1 MRPQGELYY
10 VPAPKKEWVFK
21 VTPSLAMRLKRI
33 FPRIVQAQAT
43 LLRMKHTLD
52 IAADIEWVLERYT
65 LTIAENELAFLRRSA
80 EAYRERQATLER
92 IMAAPPSP
100 SSFEMA
106 LAPREYQAQA
116 AALYLTQGHLLLA
129 DVVGAGKTVSAI
141 ASFTD
146 KRVVPIVVVVKAHLT
161 KQWREEIAKFLP
173 AARSHIIKRSSPYE
187 LPAAEV
193 YIITYNKLHGWWG
206 ILAEKCKSVVFDE
219 CQEVRCV
226 GSAKY
231 TAAQNLC
238 QVIPFRLGLS
248 ATPIHNYGG
257 EAWNIFNLLCPDTL
271 GSHEEFQ
278 REWCTHG
285 MVNDPEAL
293 GSYLRENK
301 LMLRRTRKEIG
312 RELPPI
318 VRYVQEVEVDQDV
331 YQKGLTGADELAR
344 IVLSGSF
351 LERGQAARQFD
362 LELRQATGLAKAP
375 YVAELIRMLVES
387 GEQVLVGGW
396 HRAVYDVWNDRL
408 RDLYP
413 VMFTGSESPTQKEA
427 SRQSFI
433 EGRSKVMLMS
443 LRSGSGLNGLQDV
456 CSCCVIGELDW
467 TPAVHDQLIGRLAR
481 DGQDESVQVFIPVAP
496 VGCDP
501 TMASILG
508 LKTAQQSGIV
518 DLGAEIAADFVET
531 DPQRLKQLAIDYLKS
546 RRLPVPDTPATA
558 TPKSETAA

>member
-1 MRPQGELYY
+1 MRPQGQLYY
-10 VPAPKKEWVFK
+10 VPAPAKEWVFK
-21 VTPSLAMRLKRI
+21 VTPSLAMRLKRM
-33 FPRIVQAQAT
+33 FPRMVQSQAT
-43 LLRMKHTLD
+43 LLRLKHTPD
-52 IAADIEWVLERYT
+52 IAADIEWVLQRYP
-65 LTIAENELAFLRRSA
+65 LTIAAAELEFLNRSA
-80 EAYRERQATLER
+80 DAYRERQALLES
-92 IMAAPPSP
+92 IMAAPPPP

-116 AALYLTQGHLLLA
+116 AALYLAQGHLLLA

-146 KRVVPIVVVVKAHLT
+146 KRVVPVCVVVKAHLT
-161 KQWREEIAKFLP
+161 KQWKDEIAKFLP
-173 AARSHIIKRSSPYE
+173 AVRTHIVKKSTPYE
-187 LPAAEV
+187 LPAADV
-193 YIITYNKLHGWWG
+193 YICTYNKLHGWWG
-206 ILAEKCKSVVFDE
+206 IFAEKCRSVVFDE
-219 CQEVRCV
+219 IQEVRV
-226 GSAKY
+226 IGSGKY
-231 TAAQNLC
+231 EAARNLC
-238 QVIPFRLGLS
+238 EVVPFRLGLS

-257 EAWNIFNLLCPDTL
+257 EAWNVFNLLCPDVL
-271 GSHEEFQ
+271 GGGEEFM

-285 MVNDPEAL
+285 MVNNPEAL

-318 VRYVQEVEVDQDV
+318 VRYVQDIEVDHDV
-331 YQKGLTGADELAR
+331 YQKGLSGADELAR
-344 IVLSGSF
+344 LVLSGTF

-396 HRAVYDVWNDRL
+396 HRAVYDVWLDRL
-408 RDLYP
+408 SNLYP

-427 SRQSFI
+427 SRQAFI

-467 TPAVHDQLIGRLAR
+467 TPAVHEQFIGRLAR
-481 DGQDESVQVFIPVAP
+481 DGQTESVQVFIPVAP

-501 TMASILG
+501 TMASVLG
-508 LKTAQQSGIV
+508 LKQAQATGIV
-518 DLGAEIAADFVET
+518 DLGKEITADFVET
-531 DPQRLKQLAIDYLKS
+531 DPQRLKQLAIDYLKA
-546 RRLPVPDTPATA
+546 RKLPVPEGSAP
-558 TPKSETAA
+558 PGETAA